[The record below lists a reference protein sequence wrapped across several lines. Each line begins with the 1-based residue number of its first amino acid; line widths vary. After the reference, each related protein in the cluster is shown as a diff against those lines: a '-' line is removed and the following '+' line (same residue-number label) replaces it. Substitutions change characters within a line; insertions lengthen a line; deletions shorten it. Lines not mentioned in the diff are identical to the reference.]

1 MKTKIITPEV
11 VVAYSQCPQKAF
23 LLLRSEDQ
31 GMPHEYV
38 RLLEEQARR
47 NRIKYPHCFEQEHP
61 GVSAGNAAALSIGE
75 DVLLDVPLR
84 SHDLAADCDVLTKV
98 HRGSSL
104 SSHRYEPMIIVG
116 THQVTKEQKLAVLF
130 VGYVLG
136 QVQNQLPAAGIIMGA
151 DGQAYKVGMESA
163 DRTLIPIIKALRQW
177 TGSAPS
183 TPPPV
188 LLNKHCPTCQFRKG
202 CVEHAEKVDDLSLLD
217 RITPKTIRQYHK
229 KGIYTITQLSYVF
242 KPRRSRKRRTKAPV
256 SFKVELQALALR
268 TGKIYIQEL
277 PTLIRH
283 EVELFLDLEGIPDQN
298 FHYLIGLLINEQGNR
313 SYHAFWAN
321 TPADEQRIW
330 AEALE
335 KINEHPDAPIY
346 HYGSYEPRAIDGL
359 AHKYQTD
366 CAALK
371 NRLVNLNASIYGKV
385 YFPSRSN
392 NLKELGKLVGA
403 SWTAPDASG
412 LQSLVWRHRWEETGE
427 SQHQE
432 TLVTYNRE
440 DCEALWLLT
449 EELSKIIAS
458 ADAHVNIDF
467 ADRPK
472 QHATE
477 LGNEI
482 HEEFQSIIRYAHADY
497 DKKRVSIRPQQ
508 SITGT
513 EGKKQGGVKG
523 HQACQRIVPSKA
535 GAIIKVAPKRICLK
549 HKGESLEKSEE
560 IAEKFIINLRFTKIG
575 CRKTVTKYVGAQG
588 YCQKCRKHY
597 PPPKIEE
604 LGNQLFGHAFQ
615 AWVIYQRIVL
625 RLPYRIIIQEMEN
638 LFNERVSE
646 GTLINFIK
654 YFAAYHT
661 ATEKLSMQRI
671 LESPF
676 VHADETP
683 INIQGVA
690 HYVWVFTN
698 GKHVIFRMTETRE
711 ATIAHEFLSGYK
723 GVLISDFYGGYDAVT
738 CRQQKCLVHLIRDL
752 NNDLW
757 NDPYNRAYEA
767 FVSEVKNLLVP
778 IFEVEEKY
786 GLKRWHL
793 SKFSKSVDRF
803 YREHIDKAPSSCELV
818 AKYQKRFQRY
828 RDSLFTFL
836 ELDGIPW
843 HNNTAENAIRHLAVQ
858 RKISGTFFKKVAPQY
873 LLLLGIAQTCRFQNK
888 SLLKFFV
895 SEEIDI
901 DKFKAAKRIK
911 ISSLIGPSK
920 DISGDDPDAL
930 EASLNKGLQL
940 TARRLRCTVA
950 PGSS

>member
-1 MKTKIITPEV
+1 M
-11 VVAYSQCPQKAF
+11 
-23 LLLRSEDQ
+23 
-31 GMPHEYV
+31 
-38 RLLEEQARR
+38 RLLEEQAYR
-47 NRIKYPHCFEQEHP
+47 NRIKYLTRIEQEQP
-61 GVSAGNAAALSIGE
+61 GVSAGNAADLSSGE
-75 DVLLDVPLR
+75 DVLLEVPLR
-84 SHDLAADCDVLTKV
+84 LHDLTADCDVLMKV
-98 HRGSSL
+98 HRSSSFGSHS
-104 SSHRYEPMIIVG
+104 YEPISIVG
-116 THQVTKEQKLAVLF
+116 THQVTKEQKLALLF

-136 QVQNQLPAAGIIMGA
+136 QLQNTLPAAGRIVGA
-151 DGQAYKVGMESA
+151 DGQAYKVAMESA
-163 DRTLIPIIKALRQW
+163 DRTLMPTIEALRQW
-177 TGSAPS
+177 TGNVSS

-188 LLNKHCPTCQFRKG
+188 ILNKHCPTCQFRKG
-202 CVEHAEKVDDLSLLD
+202 CVEQAEKDDDLSLLD

-229 KGIYTITQLSYVF
+229 KGIFTVTQLSYVF
-242 KPRRSRKRRTKAPV
+242 KPRRSRKRRIKAPV

-277 PTLIRH
+277 PTLLRS

-298 FHYLIGLLINEQGNR
+298 FHYLIGLLINRQGNR

-321 TPADEQRIW
+321 IPEDEQRIW
-330 AEALE
+330 FEALE
-335 KINEHPDAPIY
+335 KINEHPEAPIY

-359 AHKYQTD
+359 AQKYQTD
-366 CAALK
+366 CEALK

-385 YFPSRSN
+385 YFPIRSN
-392 NLKELGKLVGA
+392 NLKELGKFVGA

-412 LQSLVWRHRWEETGE
+412 LQSLVWRHRWEKTGQ

-432 TLVTYNRE
+432 MLVTYNRE
-440 DCEALWLLT
+440 DCEALWFLL

-458 ADAHVNIDF
+458 ADAHRNIDF

-472 QHATE
+472 QHTTE
-477 LGNEI
+477 LGQQI
-482 HEEFQSIIRYAHADY
+482 HEKFQSIIRYAHADY
-497 DKKRVSIRPQQ
+497 DKKRVSIRPQKNT
-508 SITGT
+508 SEA
-513 EGKKQGGVKG
+513 EGKKRGPPKG
-523 HQACQRIVPSKA
+523 HQAYQRIVPSKVDTV
-535 GAIIKVAPKRICLK
+535 IQVAPTRTCPK
-549 HKGESLEKSEE
+549 HIGESLETSEE
-560 IAEKFIINLRFTKIG
+560 VAEKCIINLRFTKNG
-575 CRKTVTKYVGAQG
+575 CRKTVTKYIGAQG

-597 PPPKIEE
+597 PPLKIEE

-625 RLPYRIIIQEMEN
+625 RLPYRIILQDMEEI
-638 LFNERVSE
+638 FNESASI
-646 GTLINFIK
+646 GTPINFIK
-654 YFAAYHT
+654 YFAEYYT
-661 ATEKLSMQRI
+661 ATEKLSIQCI

-683 INIQGVA
+683 INIQGVD

-698 GKHVIFRMTETRE
+698 GKHVVLRMTETRE
-711 ATIAHEFLSGYK
+711 ATIAHEFLSDYK

-767 FVSEVKNLLVP
+767 FVSEVKNLLIP

-793 SKFSKSVDRF
+793 SKFSKFVDRF
-803 YREHIDKAPSSCELV
+803 YQDNIDKTPSNCELV

-843 HNNTAENAIRHLAVQ
+843 HNNTAENALRHLAVQ

-873 LLLLGIAQTCRFQNK
+873 LLLLGIAQTCRFQDK
-888 SLLKFFV
+888 SLLKFFL

-911 ISSLIGPSK
+911 ISSLISRSK
-920 DISGDDPDAL
+920 DIGGDDPSAL
-930 EASLNKGLQL
+930 KG
-940 TARRLRCTVA
+940 
-950 PGSS
+950 

>member
-1 MKTKIITPEV
+1 MTKIITPEV
-11 VVAYSQCPQKAF
+11 VVAYSQCPRKAF
-23 LLLRSEDQ
+23 LLLRSEGQ

-47 NRIKYPHCFEQEHP
+47 NRIKYMNLIEQEYP
-61 GVSAGNAAALSIGE
+61 GVSAGNAAALLSGE

-84 SHDLAADCDVLTKV
+84 LHDLAADCDVLTRV

-104 SSHRYEPMIIVG
+104 GSHSYEPMIIVG

-136 QVQNQLPAAGIIMGA
+136 QLQNQLPAAGTIVGA
-151 DGQAYKVGMESA
+151 DGQAHKVGMESA
-163 DRTLIPIIKALRQW
+163 DRTLMPMIEALRQW
-177 TGSAPS
+177 TGSSPS

-188 LLNKHCPTCQFRKG
+188 ILNKHCSACQFRKG
-202 CVEHAEKVDDLSLLD
+202 CLEHAEKADDLSLLD
-217 RITPKTIRQYHK
+217 RITPKAIRQYHK
-229 KGIYTITQLSYVF
+229 KGIFTVTQLSYVF

-268 TGKIYIQEL
+268 AGKIYIQEL
-277 PTLIRH
+277 PTLLRR

-313 SYHAFWAN
+313 SYHSFWAN
-321 TPADEQRIW
+321 TPEDEQRIW
-330 AEALE
+330 VKALE
-335 KINEHPDAPIY
+335 KINAHPEAPIY

-359 AHKYQTD
+359 AQKYQTD
-366 CAALK
+366 CEALK

-385 YFPSRSN
+385 YFPTRSN
-392 NLKELGKLVGA
+392 HLKELGKLVGA

-412 LQSLVWRHRWEETGE
+412 LQSLVWRYRWEETGE
-427 SQHQE
+427 SQYRE
-432 TLVTYNRE
+432 ILITYNRE

-449 EELSKIIAS
+449 EALSKIIAN
-458 ADAHVNIDF
+458 ANTHVNIDF
-467 ADRPK
+467 AARPK
-472 QHATE
+472 QHTTE
-477 LGNEI
+477 LGHQI

-497 DKKRVSIRPQQ
+497 DKKRVSIRPQK
-508 SITGT
+508 STTET
-513 EGKKQGGVKG
+513 EGKKEGAPKG
-523 HQACQRIVPSKA
+523 HQAYQRIVPSKA
-535 GAIIKVAPKRICLK
+535 GTVIKVAPKRTCPK
-549 HKGESLEKSEE
+549 HKGESLKKSEE
-560 IAEKFIINLRFTKIG
+560 VAEKFIINLCFTKNG

-597 PPPKIEE
+597 SPPKIEE

-625 RLPYRIIIQEMEN
+625 RLPYRIILQDMEEI
-638 LFNERVSE
+638 FHESASI
-646 GTLINFIK
+646 GTPINFIK
-654 YFAAYHT
+654 YFAAYYT
-661 ATEKLSMQRI
+661 ATEELSIQRI

-683 INIQGVA
+683 INIQGTD

-698 GKHVIFRMTETRE
+698 GKHVVFRMTETRE
-711 ATIAHEFLSGYK
+711 ATIVHEFLSGYK

-778 IFEVEEKY
+778 IFEAEEKY
-786 GLKRWHL
+786 GLKKWHL

-803 YREHIDKAPSSCELV
+803 YRENIDKAPSNCELV
-818 AKYQKRFQRY
+818 TKYQKRFQRY

-836 ELDGIPW
+836 ELDAIPW

-873 LLLLGIAQTCRFQNK
+873 LLLLGIAQTCRFQDK
-888 SLLKFFV
+888 SLLKFFL

-901 DKFKAAKRIK
+901 DEFKAAKRIK
-911 ISSLIGPSK
+911 ISSLIGLPK
-920 DISGDDPDAL
+920 DIG
-930 EASLNKGLQL
+930 G
-940 TARRLRCTVA
+940 
-950 PGSS
+950 